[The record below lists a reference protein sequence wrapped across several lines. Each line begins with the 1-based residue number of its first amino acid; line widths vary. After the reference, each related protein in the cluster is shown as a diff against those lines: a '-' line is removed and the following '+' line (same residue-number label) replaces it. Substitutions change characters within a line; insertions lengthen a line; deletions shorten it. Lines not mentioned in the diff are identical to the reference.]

1 MIAKSFNE
9 DHKVC
14 SFSFFLVSLVSEVLT
29 QKSWKQNKKKTSW
42 LQPVATELG
51 IRVVP
56 TFKIFK
62 DGKVIKEVVGA
73 KFDELLAAIDA
84 ARSG

>member
-1 MIAKSFNE
+1 MDCIAYERKIKKETGHVTPYVFTYVRPDDAASVRWHVPNA
-9 DHKVC
+9 K
-14 SFSFFLVSLVSEVLT
+14 EV
-29 QKSWKQNKKKTSW
+29 
-42 LQPVATELG
+42 PVATELG
-51 IRVVP
+51 ITVVP
-56 TFKIFK
+56 TFKILK